1 MHEISERARK
11 NSVFWLAKTASQ
23 SRTFSFDADRGCER
37 SINFVAY
44 NKFCNSVVRTSEV
57 FIKRVETL
65 AVSLSVRCFFGDS
78 SAPASTYSP
87 SEWARSQQ
95 WLTTKALSKF
105 FNFSNYTNMVDIW
118 TLKHRW
124 NLFLFD
130 YSLGLFTEFFGNF
143 EYSKS
148 YAGSKFFTSMLL

>member
-1 MHEISERARK
+1 MAFQFLILFFKSRGQLMNDEIFKSFKLIESK
-11 NSVFWLAKTASQ
+11 ISLI
-23 SRTFSFDADRGCER
+23 FSA
-37 SINFVAY
+37 IW
-44 NKFCNSVVRTSEV
+44 TSEV

-87 SEWARSQQ
+87 SKWARSQQ